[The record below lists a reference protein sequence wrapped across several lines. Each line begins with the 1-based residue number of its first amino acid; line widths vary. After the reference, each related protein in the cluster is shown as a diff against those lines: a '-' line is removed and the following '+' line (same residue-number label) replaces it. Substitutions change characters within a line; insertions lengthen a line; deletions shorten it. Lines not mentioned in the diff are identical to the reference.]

1 VGKKGMNSSSW
12 LNGRTLA
19 AGVIIVWAGAL
30 HYNMRGI
37 QKQIEEVKAADETKA
52 NRTNT
57 KDKVTVNLTTDL
69 DQD

>member
-1 VGKKGMNSSSW
+1 
-12 LNGRTLA
+12 
-19 AGVIIVWAGAL
+19 
-30 HYNMRGI
+30 MRGI